1 MDLRV
6 LKVQRE
12 RRKIKNQ
19 VCVPTGDEARDVAE
33 NTQNVQQK
41 SREFTN
47 CNAESRVKN
56 RRRLAIGLMVSKPRQ
71 LRSSEIGNW

>member
-12 RRKIKNQ
+12 RREIKNQ

-33 NTQNVQQK
+33 NRPK
-41 SREFTN
+41 MLSRREFTN

-56 RRRLAIGLMVSKPRQ
+56 GRRLAIGLMVSKPRR

>member
-1 MDLRV
+1 M
-6 LKVQRE
+6 
-12 RRKIKNQ
+12 
-19 VCVPTGDEARDVAE
+19 AE
-33 NTQNVQQK
+33 NTQNAQQK

-56 RRRLAIGLMVSKPRQ
+56 GRRLAIGLMVSKPRQ